1 MVIDPDA
8 VGSALSWTFG
18 GAGAVIGA
26 AFAFRKAFS
35 QWRGIDAE
43 QRVTEWGSRASA
55 AGNVAVT
62 AVYETL
68 TREVSR
74 LAESNTKLSAEV
86 LRLQEEVVNLQR
98 ENAGLRAE
106 IVRLTTRI
114 DATNGV
120 LSVDVV
126 NS

>member
-1 MVIDPDA
+1 M
-8 VGSALSWTFG
+8 
-18 GAGAVIGA
+18 
-26 AFAFRKAFS
+26 
-35 QWRGIDAE
+35 
-43 QRVTEWGSRASA
+43 
-55 AGNVAVT
+55 T